1 MKVWLIKEIPLIATK
16 NIDIW
21 GKSIACVVIV
31 VSVANIYANVICANS
46 KLATNKSALLIF

>member
-21 GKSIACVVIV
+21 RNSIACVVTV
-31 VSVANIYANVICANS
+31 VSVANIYANIICANS
-46 KLATNKSALLIF
+46 KLATDKSAFFIL